1 VECRGAYPS
10 AGLNTRPRQLRFCQ
24 HSAIDLR
31 LAIARQAGPPA
42 PGELVCLQESRSKM
56 RDFLLAIVFLAGTV
70 LLLGG
75 CLYHDKLLSVE
86 GAAIGFGAV
95 LCVLASIAKDRID
108 RDMIL

>member
-1 VECRGAYPS
+1 MTE
-10 AGLNTRPRQLRFCQ
+10 N
-24 HSAIDLR
+24 I
-31 LAIARQAGPPA
+31 
-42 PGELVCLQESRSKM
+42 SRSSSRGMLLRALQM
-56 RDFLLAIVFLAGTV
+56 RDFLFAIVFLAGTV

>member
-1 VECRGAYPS
+1 M
-10 AGLNTRPRQLRFCQ
+10 LLR
-24 HSAIDLR
+24 A
-31 LAIARQAGPPA
+31 
-42 PGELVCLQESRSKM
+42 LQM

-70 LLLGG
+70 LLHGG

-86 GAAIGFGAV
+86 GVAIGFGAV

>member
-1 VECRGAYPS
+1 MTENV
-10 AGLNTRPRQLRFCQ
+10 
-24 HSAIDLR
+24 
-31 LAIARQAGPPA
+31 
-42 PGELVCLQESRSKM
+42 SRSSSRGMLLRALQM

-75 CLYHDKLLSVE
+75 CLYHDSVE
-86 GAAIGFGAV
+86 GVAIGFGAV

>member
-1 VECRGAYPS
+1 MWALGPWRHFFWHRSFSNREGLKCFNPPGRPKTFRDYRRADY
-10 AGLNTRPRQLRFCQ
+10 AGFGLY
-24 HSAIDLR
+24 
-31 LAIARQAGPPA
+31 
-42 PGELVCLQESRSKM
+42 M

-95 LCVLASIAKDRID
+95 LCALASIAKDRID
-108 RDMIL
+108 RDMTF